1 MYTKSKLRSKQDPNK
16 FEQIYAEL
24 ENIYNIRLKDKE
36 NERNKKANSLNPII
50 IINLVIAIAM
60 LYFAVKHQQDILVG
74 FAFIPVT
81 FMIICLIIHIRKYSR
96 LRVFKRIQKS
106 YFRTANTNIW

>member
-16 FEQIYAEL
+16 FEAIYTKL

-50 IINLVIAIAM
+50 TINLIIAATM
-60 LYFAVKHQQDILVG
+60 LYFAAKYQQDILVG
-74 FAFIPVT
+74 FAFIPIT
-81 FMIICLIIHIRKYSR
+81 FMIICLIIHIRKDSR